1 MYSCVHLNNIH
12 LLLVLL
18 CSFHPLFIK
27 NAEGGHLKINDTD
40 LLNSNGESLYAVA
53 NDREYEKI

>member
-1 MYSCVHLNNIH
+1 MIVCTKTIYIVCRYCLR
-12 LLLVLL
+12 
-18 CSFHPLFIK
+18 SFPPLFIK

-40 LLNSNGESLYAVA
+40 LLNSNGESLQAVA